1 MSTLE
6 RLQEDMKSAMRARDQ
21 HKVDVLRMGITA
33 IKNAQMAMVKA
44 AFDAAGEKAADTV
57 DRGQAIPEQAMQD
70 ALTKEVRKRREAAEL
85 FRKGGRNELAENEEA
100 EAAILEAYLPKL
112 LTADE
117 LRPQVQAVLADM
129 GVSGMAAMS
138 KVMPVMM
145 QKFKGQADGRVINQV
160 VRELL
165 SQ

>member
-44 AFDAAGEKAADTV
+44 AFDAAGEDGADSV
-57 DRGQAIPEQAMQD
+57 DRGQALPEQAMQD
-70 ALTKEVRKRREAAEL
+70 ALTKEVRKRREAADL

-100 EAAILEAYLPKL
+100 EAVILEAYLPKL

-117 LRPQVQAVLADM
+117 LRPQVQAVLAEM

>member
-1 MSTLE
+1 
-6 RLQEDMKSAMRARDQ
+6 MKSAMRARDQ

-44 AFDAAGEKAADTV
+44 AFDAAGEEAADTV
-57 DRGQAIPEQAMQD
+57 DRGQALPEQAMQD

-117 LRPQVQAVLADM
+117 LRPQVQAVLADL